1 MECRKPVISA
11 VDGLALGAGLAVAAF
26 CDILVAGVSALARGG
41 DPARGGY
48 RFEQKRE
55 PAFKGR

>member
-1 MECRKPVISA
+1 MECRRPVISA

-41 DPARGGY
+41 DPARGG
-48 RFEQKRE
+48 
-55 PAFKGR
+55 